1 MDVYRFVIFIVIYTD
16 LLIELGRRE
25 RQQNIRPDPD
35 IDAFMKVI
43 KCYYRIR

>member
-1 MDVYRFVIFIVIYTD
+1 MIHKD

-43 KCYYRIR
+43 TRDLLSREV